1 MSELFLR
8 KTASFMAVQDGPGSP
23 GPRDNQPDH
32 LFDVQYVASSGQ
44 DLTEMRAAKAEGEAA
59 DCELGTWPA
68 LERCRG
74 WEKFGSDKSKLNCL
88 TQMFLQEKAF
98 VEFVRSA
105 VFCWEFMLTV
115 SNKVPSF
122 LADLML
128 MVPQLTQKIQ
138 QHFADCCGQPLKPP
152 TVGPVL
158 CFFSSISVFGL
169 NHYLGQFEVS
179 FLGWRWKG
187 KEGRAWKS
195 SVAAGRAGGR
205 RTFPPT
211 QGQRF
216 RRREETP
223 EGRGQRPGSFKDGSR
238 CFSLQ
243 HHSKRGHTGN
253 PVKDACGPLE
263 QIKMQPISRI
273 CV

>member
-1 MSELFLR
+1 
-8 KTASFMAVQDGPGSP
+8 
-23 GPRDNQPDH
+23 
-32 LFDVQYVASSGQ
+32 
-44 DLTEMRAAKAEGEAA
+44 MRAAKAEGEAA

-88 TQMFLQEKAF
+88 TQMFLQEKVF
-98 VEFVRSA
+98 VESVRLA

-152 TVGPVL
+152 TVGLVL

-187 KEGRAWKS
+187 KEGR
-195 SVAAGRAGGR
+195 GR
-205 RTFPPT
+205 REGMEEFCGRRKSWRPPHLSPDPRAEVSAARRDSRR
-211 QGQRF
+211 QGAK
-216 RRREETP
+216 TW
-223 EGRGQRPGSFKDGSR
+223 
-238 CFSLQ
+238 
-243 HHSKRGHTGN
+243 
-253 PVKDACGPLE
+253 V
-263 QIKMQPISRI
+263 
-273 CV
+273 V